1 MRPMEWLRRALPFI
15 GVALLAAI
23 VYDAWIFYSRWHSS
37 REAQEQHQAAQA
49 ERDRES
55 IKLLGGTSF
64 RIINFY
70 AAPQLIARGSQTKLC
85 FGVYGAKRVHIEPE
99 VGDVH
104 PAFSDCLEVAP
115 KKDIRYKLTADDG
128 AGHTLTASVAVKVN
142 QAGSMR

>member
-23 VYDAWIFYSRWHSS
+23 VYDVWIFYSRWHSS
-37 REAQEQHQAAQA
+37 REAVEERQAAQA

-70 AAPQLIARGSQTKLC
+70 AAPQVIPRGTPTKLC
-85 FGVYGAKRVHIEPE
+85 FGVYGAKQLRIEPD

-104 PAFSDCLEVAP
+104 PAYSDCLEVAP
-115 KKDIRYKLTADDG
+115 KKDTRYKLTADDG
-128 AGHTLTASVAVKVN
+128 AGHTLTAGVSVKVN